1 MKNHII
7 HIISKH
13 FPSHASIFWDEEKNR
28 KCDCHIYPITEEY
41 LLQTRAPLLIITWFH
56 WNNLKSK
63 KSVSMYKESN
73 ISSLK
78 KFCHH
83 SPKIWHFFHI
93 KKIKNP
99 NISNVSLRSYYKFR
113 KYTHTRRHVVASP
126 LLLNF
131 TLDDIF
137 LLQLFFSWYILN
149 VHL

>member
-1 MKNHII
+1 M
-7 HIISKH
+7 
-13 FPSHASIFWDEEKNR
+13 
-28 KCDCHIYPITEEY
+28 
-41 LLQTRAPLLIITWFH
+41 QTRAPLLIITWFH

-126 LLLNF
+126 SSWISPSMIFSYCNFFFLIYPQCTLIVMDLAMSNGAFF
-131 TLDDIF
+131 TLNTDTQREKIG
-137 LLQLFFSWYILN
+137 QQHQGKRKKKSP
-149 VHL
+149 